1 MLLQQHT
8 SVKVCEFV
16 CQGNT
21 RTPFN
26 IVPACLP
33 TCLPSVPLWSCLM
46 TYSHLSLFI
55 TVLSSFPP
63 VCPCSRVLSNFSFLF
78 CITIIICIISRMHG
92 RTMWRFTARLKAQCV
107 WFSAIVPL
115 RMQNATAAS
124 FSPLYYVPFLISCAV
139 RVSSHNSKFWKISFK
154 WGWSSRSFHLLAL
167 RLHPLQ
173 LLWYHC
179 PSFWDGPRICLE
191 VCPTFSFTVV
201 LAILPQTL
209 SFRAYGR
216 NFFRLE
222 SPTPPNPLGC
232 FCFSGKVSGFG

>member
-63 VCPCSRVLSNFSFLF
+63 VCPCSRVLSNFFFFLYYYYYLHHF
-78 CITIIICIISRMHG
+78 LD
-92 RTMWRFTARLKAQCV
+92 ARENNVEVYRSLKAQCV

-139 RVSSHNSKFWKISFK
+139 RVSSPNSKFWKISSN
-154 WGWSSRSFHLLAL
+154 GAGQAGHST
-167 RLHPLQ
+167 
-173 LLWYHC
+173 C
-179 PSFWDGPRICLE
+179 
-191 VCPTFSFTVV
+191 
-201 LAILPQTL
+201 
-209 SFRAYGR
+209 
-216 NFFRLE
+216 
-222 SPTPPNPLGC
+222 
-232 FCFSGKVSGFG
+232 